1 MGGREGGEGKREGR
15 EGGREGRKGSEGRE
29 ERGKGV
35 DMKGGKSLRDRDVD
49 TALTF
54 SRRSLVRERTRKR
67 KKIQSVNLCSR
78 LSVNQPIN
86 SQFEMIPPTGS
97 PL

>member
-1 MGGREGGEGKREGR
+1 MTEGEKGRTKGGRRKESEEGGEG
-15 EGGREGRKGSEGRE
+15 
-29 ERGKGV
+29 GKEV
-35 DMKGGKSLRDRDVD
+35 DMKGGKSQRDCDVN
-49 TALTF
+49 TLTF

-67 KKIQSVNLCSR
+67 EKIQSVNLYSY